1 MTREDKHKVE
11 FYSGNAVQSVL
22 EKYTL
27 SSEEKKVIYAA
38 IRTAKK
44 ETPSMKLIDTADQ
57 LLKEIASSRTANTA
71 INAKSNK
78 LGSDEH
84 AWVYKGSFLPRGG
97 FRLRT
102 ILLAMVV
109 VGICIIVIYKLN
121 YGESSLADTQNRR
134 MSMYSNFYTFSE
146 AQKLCKSKGLTLPHN
161 INDSPQFLDIPAKQI
176 EEGFWR
182 KDGKVAYD
190 ALRGIFPDDKNL
202 KKCHVVCVSK

>member
-57 LLKEIASSRTANTA
+57 LLKEIASSRTANTTV
-71 INAKSNK
+71 NDNSHK

-84 AWVYKGSFLPRGG
+84 AWVYKGNLLRSEL
-97 FRLRT
+97 RLRT
-102 ILLAMVV
+102 ILLAMLAM
-109 VGICIIVIYKLN
+109 GIFIIVMFKMN
-121 YGESSLADTQNRR
+121 DGESIQAGKSIHSD
-134 MSMYSNFYTFSE
+134 FYTFSE
-146 AQKLCKSKGLTLPHN
+146 AQKLCSDQGLTLPHN
-161 INDSPQFLDIPAKQI
+161 INDSPQFFDIPAKQI